1 MRWMKKKMTQRNM
14 IKMKRKRDNIMRMMM
29 EHRRKLRRKLI
40 EMMKIYKKKK
50 TGKTERKKEIE

>member
-1 MRWMKKKMTQRNM
+1 MKKKMTQRNM